1 MYVAGSFYHMDKTS
15 IHRGRSSRDARIEL
29 LRLIC
34 CFFVVALHCKPG
46 SKIDGVPSF
55 ARYLFSNLIA
65 DPVSTFLMITGFFFL
80 NEESYATTMRK
91 NIKRIFLPMIS
102 YIIVL
107 LAYGRGFSS
116 FESAKDSILSIGKS
130 IITWTPFI
138 HNAGHLW
145 YLYVHL
151 LIIVLSPL
159 IKYFLKQ
166 IRKNKYL
173 ENCTLIV
180 CLGLFWVND
189 YFSNQLFRCS
199 QIPVTSLFPGILL
212 IIIGSIVY
220 RLFDTHRFLNK
231 LALLYCGAFI
241 GLNVYRASLLT
252 NGEIQMS
259 DATFS
264 FMGVLCALFLVL
276 FFLSLP
282 AIKGRA
288 AEYINLLAS
297 FTLGVY
303 IWHVLIMEIVG
314 TIGLRT
320 WFVSLITD
328 GSETTSVYLRYTILY
343 SLLIMVIC
351 TIWSLFLRLINLL
364 IEKLAHL

>member
-1 MYVAGSFYHMDKTS
+1 MDMSSFNK
-15 IHRGRSSRDARIEL
+15 GRSKRDARIEL
-29 LRLIC
+29 LRMLC

-46 SKIDGVPSF
+46 STVDGAPSF
-55 ARYLFSNLIA
+55 DRYLFSNIIA
-65 DPVSTFLMITGFFFL
+65 DPVSIFLMITGFYFL
-80 NEESYATTMRK
+80 NEEQYAKTVGK

-102 YIIVL
+102 YIVIL
-107 LAYGRGFSS
+107 LAYGKGFSS
-116 FESAKDSILSIGKS
+116 IEAAKSSLLSIGKS

-138 HNAGHLW
+138 HNSGHLW

-159 IKYFLKQ
+159 IKYLLKQ
-166 IRKNKYL
+166 IRKHKYL
-173 ENCTLIV
+173 EYCTLILS
-180 CLGLFWVND
+180 LGLFWAND
-189 YFSNQLFRCS
+189 YFSNRLFRCS
-199 QIPVTSLFPGILL
+199 QIPMTSLLPGMLL
-212 IIIGSIVY
+212 IIIGNSVFHI
-220 RLFDTHRFLNK
+220 FDTHLFLHK
-231 LALLYCGAFI
+231 LSVLYCGAFI
-241 GLNVYRASLLT
+241 GINIYRASLLT
-252 NGEIQMS
+252 SGEIQMS

-264 FMGVLCALFLVL
+264 FIGVLCALFLVL

-282 AIKGRA
+282 VIKGRA
-288 AEYINLLAS
+288 AECINLLAS